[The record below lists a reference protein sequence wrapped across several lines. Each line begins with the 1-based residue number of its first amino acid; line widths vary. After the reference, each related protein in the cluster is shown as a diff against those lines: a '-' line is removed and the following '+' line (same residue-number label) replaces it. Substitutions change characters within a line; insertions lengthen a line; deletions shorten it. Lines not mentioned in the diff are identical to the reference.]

1 MRISRRE
8 SPLDLYNLVLG
19 AFLIASPWLFHM
31 TRESARIETWG
42 AGSLLIAISVA
53 ALLAF
58 SLWGMDRAR
67 GRTLDDGFA
76 VGARLYAYARDED
89 QHRDWCGRDFPVRT
103 RAVSCLRPH
112 ARGHALVS

>member
-58 SLWGMDRAR
+58 SLWEEWIALAGGLWMMVSPWALGFTHTPAMKINIGIGAVVIFLSALELFLVYDR
-67 GRTLDDGFA
+67 TH
-76 VGARLYAYARDED
+76 ED
-89 QHRDWCGRDFPVRT
+89 MP
-103 RAVSCLRPH
+103 S
-112 ARGHALVS
+112 